1 MTDTLKRNM
10 APVRMRNYGRI
21 IEDMVTLA
29 ANEQDVENASR
40 FCTVLLRSAA

>member
-1 MTDTLKRNM
+1 MTDTLKRNV

-29 ANEQDVENASR
+29 AN
-40 FCTVLLRSAA
+40 